1 MSRHPIHSFIHLANV
16 CLLSNY
22 YVSDT
27 RETTGKARRGPCPLG
42 GYLLGGPD
50 EEFTNKHALDL
61 SICTV
66 SPPRSGPPLHSCRSL
81 HQLRTHSLCRPAHSS
96 GWVTSCLVHPCC
108 ASELLLNLYL
118 GEIPLVRTIRAGWVS
133 ALEAGGSQWLLDGP
147 TWDQDRDRAHTL
159 AQEVSEHAGT
169 F

>member
-1 MSRHPIHSFIHLANV
+1 MSRHPIHSFIHIANV

-27 RETTGKARRGPCPLG
+27 RETTGKARRGPYPLG

-61 SICTV
+61 SSCTV

-81 HQLRTHSLCRPAHSS
+81 HQLRAHSLLRVCRPAHSS
-96 GWVTSCLVHPCC
+96 GWVTSCLVHPCIHPQTPPE
-108 ASELLLNLYL
+108 SLFRRNSF
-118 GEIPLVRTIRAGWVS
+118 GENNQSWV
-133 ALEAGGSQWLLDGP
+133 D
-147 TWDQDRDRAHTL
+147 
-159 AQEVSEHAGT
+159 VSP
-169 F
+169 